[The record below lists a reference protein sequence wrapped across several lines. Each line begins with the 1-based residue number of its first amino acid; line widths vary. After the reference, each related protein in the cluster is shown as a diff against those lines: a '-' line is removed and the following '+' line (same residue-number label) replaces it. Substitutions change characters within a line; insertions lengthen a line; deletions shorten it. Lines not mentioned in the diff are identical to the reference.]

1 MSDVGNI
8 YYKGFEN
15 LFGGAYGQR
24 KMPGRHTGPRN
35 TRIHPQSD
43 PDPQPYHD
51 ERNSDEHHPGYY
63 TDTNERGYQNL
74 DYDTK
79 ADRNYWEQGQESN
92 YDNYDY
98 HEPSVVESY
107 AQQAE
112 DLALNQ
118 HNVQHHDYTSSEAAN
133 YDYSSYDEYLYVPN
147 YLEEV
152 KEDDFR

>member
-24 KMPGRHTGPRN
+24 KMPGRHSDSRN

-43 PDPQPYHD
+43 PDPQPNHSIEFHSGHYA
-51 ERNSDEHHPGYY
+51 N
-63 TDTNERGYQNL
+63 TNEQGYQNL
-74 DYDTK
+74 DYDTNT
-79 ADRNYWEQGQESN
+79 DSNYWEQGQESN

-98 HEPSVVESY
+98 HEPPVVQSY
-107 AQQAE
+107 AAQAE

-118 HNVQHHDYTSSEAAN
+118 HSVRHHEYTSSEAAD